1 MAAGDPLSNVPPDE
15 FVKARDALASQLRAA
30 GDKEGARR
38 IAARRRPSAAL
49 WIVNQLGG
57 RAREQVDQLIDST
70 QQARRAQVEGRAGD
84 ELREAM
90 RSQRDAMHRLLDEAE
105 QVAAGSG
112 LALTLEQQRRIQD
125 TLETAAS
132 TDPDALREGT
142 LQRELSPAGFDALL
156 SGPAAIAPK
165 ARPAPVA
172 PKAGVAAVASKAGV
186 AAVASKAGVA
196 AVASKAATQKQA
208 FEARAQE
215 QKRLLQERRDRML
228 RQREIQRAQLLAQ
241 RLAGRAEQLE
251 KLAERT
257 RDAAEKAR
265 SKAEGARRAANEASA
280 RLIELR
286 TKP

>member
-1 MAAGDPLSNVPPDE
+1 MAAGDQLSNVPPDE

-57 RAREQVDQLIDST
+57 RARERVDQLIDST

-105 QVAAGSG
+105 LVAAGAG

-165 ARPAPVA
+165 ARPASVA
-172 PKAGVAAVASKAGV
+172 PKAGV

-215 QKRLLQERRDRML
+215 QKRLLQERRDRVL
-228 RQREIQRAQLLAQ
+228 RQREIQRAQLVAQ

-265 SKAEGARRAANEASA
+265 SKAEEARRAANEASA
-280 RLIELR
+280 RLSELR
-286 TKP
+286 TNP

>member
-165 ARPAPVA
+165 ARPAAVA
-172 PKAGVAAVASKAGV
+172 PKAGV

>member
-1 MAAGDPLSNVPPDE
+1 MPAGDPLSNVHPDE
-15 FVKARDALASQLRAA
+15 FVKARDALASQLRSA

-57 RAREQVDQLIDST
+57 RARERVDQLIDST
-70 QQARRAQVEGRAGD
+70 QRARRAQVGGRAGD

-90 RSQRDAMHRLLDEAE
+90 RSQRDAMHRLLGEAE
-105 QVAAGSG
+105 QVAADAG

-132 TDPDALREGT
+132 TEPDALREGT

-156 SGPAAIAPK
+156 SGSAPIAPK
-165 ARPAPVA
+165 AKPAAVE
-172 PKAGVAAVASKAGV
+172 PKAGVAAVASKA
-186 AAVASKAGVA
+186 ASR
-196 AVASKAATQKQA
+196 KQA

-228 RQREIQRAQLLAQ
+228 RQRELQRAQLVAQ
-241 RLAGRAEQLE
+241 RLEGRAGQLE
-251 KLAERT
+251 KLADRT
-257 RDAAEKAR
+257 RVAAEKAQ
-265 SKAEGARRAANEASA
+265 SKAEEARRAANEASA
-280 RLIELR
+280 HLIELR

>member
-186 AAVASKAGVA
+186 AAVASKA
-196 AVASKAATQKQA
+196 ATQKQA

>member
-1 MAAGDPLSNVPPDE
+1 MAAGDQLSNVPPDE

-57 RAREQVDQLIDST
+57 RARERVDQLIDST

-90 RSQRDAMHRLLDEAE
+90 RSQREAMHRLLDEAE
-105 QVAAGSG
+105 LVAAGAG

-165 ARPAPVA
+165 ARPASVA
-172 PKAGVAAVASKAGV
+172 PKAGV

-215 QKRLLQERRDRML
+215 QKRLLQERRDRVL
-228 RQREIQRAQLLAQ
+228 RQREIQRAQLVAQ

-265 SKAEGARRAANEASA
+265 SKAEEARRAANEASA
-280 RLIELR
+280 RLSELR
-286 TKP
+286 TNP

>member
-186 AAVASKAGVA
+186 AAVASKA
-196 AVASKAATQKQA
+196 ATQKQA

-265 SKAEGARRAANEASA
+265 SKAEEARRAANEAAA

>member
-1 MAAGDPLSNVPPDE
+1 MADGDPLSNVPPDE

-49 WIVNQLGG
+49 WIVNQLGR
-57 RAREQVDQLIDST
+57 RAREQVDQLIGST
-70 QQARRAQVEGRAGD
+70 RQARRAQVEGRAGD

-90 RSQRDAMHRLLDEAE
+90 RSQRDAMHRLLGEAD
-105 QVAAGSG
+105 QVAAGAG

-132 TDPDALREGT
+132 TDPDALREGR

-156 SGPAAIAPK
+156 SGPEVIAPK
-165 ARPAPVA
+165 ARPAAVE
-172 PKAGVAAVASKAGV
+172 PKAGVAAVVSR
-186 AAVASKAGVA
+186 
-196 AVASKAATQKQA
+196 AATQKQA
-208 FEARAQE
+208 FEARSRE

-228 RQREIQRAQLLAQ
+228 GQREIQRAQLVAQ

-257 RDAAEKAR
+257 KDAAEKAR
-265 SKAEGARRAANEASA
+265 SKAEEARRAANESAA

-286 TKP
+286 AKP

>member
-1 MAAGDPLSNVPPDE
+1 MAAGDQLSNVPPDE

-57 RAREQVDQLIDST
+57 RARERVDQLIDST
-70 QQARRAQVEGRAGD
+70 QQARRAQVEGRGGD

-90 RSQRDAMHRLLDEAE
+90 RSQREAMHRLLDEAE
-105 QVAAGSG
+105 LVAAGAG

-165 ARPAPVA
+165 ARPASVA
-172 PKAGVAAVASKAGV
+172 PKAGV

-215 QKRLLQERRDRML
+215 QKRLLQERRDRVL
-228 RQREIQRAQLLAQ
+228 RQREIQRAQLVAQ

-265 SKAEGARRAANEASA
+265 SKAEEARRAANEASA
-280 RLIELR
+280 RLSELR
-286 TKP
+286 TNP

>member
-1 MAAGDPLSNVPPDE
+1 
-15 FVKARDALASQLRAA
+15 
-30 GDKEGARR
+30 
-38 IAARRRPSAAL
+38 
-49 WIVNQLGG
+49 
-57 RAREQVDQLIDST
+57 
-70 QQARRAQVEGRAGD
+70 VEGRAGD
-84 ELREAM
+84 ELREAI
-90 RSQRDAMHRLLDEAE
+90 RSQRGAMHRLLDEAE
-105 QVAAGSG
+105 LVAAGAG

-165 ARPAPVA
+165 ARPAAVA
-172 PKAGVAAVASKAGV
+172 P
-186 AAVASKAGVA
+186 KAGVA

-208 FEARAQE
+208 FEARARE

-228 RQREIQRAQLLAQ
+228 RQREIQHAQLVAQ

-251 KLAERT
+251 KLAART

-265 SKAEGARRAANEASA
+265 SKAEEARRAANEASA
-280 RLIELR
+280 RLTELQ

>member
-15 FVKARDALASQLRAA
+15 FVKARDALANQLRAA

-38 IAARRRPSAAL
+38 IAGRRRPSAAL

-57 RAREQVDQLIDST
+57 RARSQVDQLIDST

-84 ELREAM
+84 QLREAM

-105 QVAAGSG
+105 QVAAGAG

-132 TDPDALREGT
+132 TDPEALREGT

-156 SGPAAIAPK
+156 SGPAVIAPK
-165 ARPAPVA
+165 AKPAAVA
-172 PKAGVAAVASKAGV
+172 PKAGVAAVVSR
-186 AAVASKAGVA
+186 
-196 AVASKAATQKQA
+196 AATQKQI
-208 FEARAQE
+208 FQARAQE
-215 QKRLLQERRDRML
+215 QKRLLQERRDRLL
-228 RQREIQRAQLLAQ
+228 REREIQRAQLVAQ
-241 RLAGRAEQLE
+241 RLAGRTEQLE

-265 SKAEGARRAANEASA
+265 SKAEEARRAANEAAA

-286 TKP
+286 KP